1 MQTCRIKLQHNHI
14 ADTAVV
20 QCAIAVDKIK
30 LRAACLRDKP
40 AVIVAEGLKDLPDT
54 ARCAMLS
61 ANSIKRTLQLSD
73 CSTSAQTAIAKHLH
87 HPRRVA
93 TRRRSSLQQ
102 IPAIQLR
109 TTERFVHCSVH
120 NRQQRLNVLCSS
132 GTWFMDGNFAMSP
145 QFFLQVSCKD

>member
-87 HPRRVA
+87 H
-93 TRRRSSLQQ
+93 
-102 IPAIQLR
+102 
-109 TTERFVHCSVH
+109 
-120 NRQQRLNVLCSS
+120 RLNEWQHAGDPACNRFLRYNS
-132 GTWFMDGNFAMSP
+132 GP
-145 QFFLQVSCKD
+145 QSDSCIVAFTTDNSV